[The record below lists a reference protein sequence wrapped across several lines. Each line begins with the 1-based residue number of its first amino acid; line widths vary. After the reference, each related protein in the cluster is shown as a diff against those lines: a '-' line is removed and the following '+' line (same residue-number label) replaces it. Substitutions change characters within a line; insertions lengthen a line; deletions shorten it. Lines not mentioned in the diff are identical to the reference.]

1 MTADM
6 KNVMKFQSRD
16 LLNGLASSG
25 IGLANFGGVSMFF
38 LFLLA
43 MIPILWLVIALSVLK
58 MPGHKA
64 CFLAWVLTALLSMS
78 AGNFRQ
84 GIWQRQRWKVC

>member
-16 LLNGLASSG
+16 LLNGLASIG
-25 IGLANFGGVSMFF
+25 IGLANLGGVSMFF

-64 CFLAWVLTALLSMS
+64 
-78 AGNFRQ
+78 
-84 GIWQRQRWKVC
+84 

>member
-1 MTADM
+1 MKSYILNKNVTLEYNLSIKMTADM

-25 IGLANFGGVSMFF
+25 IGLANLGGVSMFF

-58 MPGHKA
+58 MPGA
-64 CFLAWVLTALLSMS
+64 QSLFPLRGS
-78 AGNFRQ
+78 
-84 GIWQRQRWKVC
+84 